1 MVLLIAVGL
10 GFIAALIR
18 ALVRQ
23 EKLGTVQ
30 FKAVWLVFLAFLPQY
45 LAFSLP
51 STRTRIPDS
60 WIPAILL
67 GSQTLLI
74 VFVVINRKK
83 PGMGL
88 MGIGLVL
95 NFVVIALNHG
105 FMPLSPATAQQLIPA
120 GVSVNLT
127 LGERVE
133 YGKDILLL
141 PEETRMGFL
150 SDIFLLPHWFQNYR
164 AAFSIGDL
172 ILSCG
177 AFWYLWS
184 LGGPAPIHTA
194 EVEHAQ
200 NL

>member
-18 ALVRQ
+18 ALVRH
-23 EKLGTVQ
+23 EKVGAIQ

-45 LAFSLP
+45 LAFSLS
-51 STRTRIPDS
+51 STRARIPDS

-67 GSQTLLI
+67 GSQALLI
-74 VFVVINRKK
+74 AFVVINRKK

-88 MGIGLVL
+88 MGTGLVL

-105 FMPLSPATAQQLIPA
+105 FMPLSPATAQQLIPN

-141 PEETRMGFL
+141 PEDTRLWFL
-150 SDIFLLPHWFQNYR
+150 SDIFLLPRWFQNYR

-177 AFWYLWS
+177 AFWFLWS
-184 LGGPAPIHTA
+184 LGGPVPIHTL
-194 EVEHAQ
+194 EVKHAQ
-200 NL
+200 DL

>member
-18 ALVRQ
+18 SLVRQ
-23 EKLGTVQ
+23 EKLGAVQ
-30 FKAVWLVFLAFLPQY
+30 LKAVWLVFLAFLPQY
-45 LAFSLP
+45 LAFSLS
-51 STRTRIPDS
+51 STRTSIPNS

-67 GSQTLLI
+67 GSQALLI
-74 VFVVINRKK
+74 IFVVINRKK

-88 MGIGLVL
+88 MGVGLVL
-95 NFVVIALNHG
+95 NFMVIALNHG
-105 FMPLSPATAQQLIPA
+105 FMPLSPATAQQLIPD
-120 GVSVNLT
+120 GVSVDLM

-141 PEETRMGFL
+141 PEETTMRFL
-150 SDIFLLPHWFQNYR
+150 SDIFLLPRWFRNYR

-184 LGGPAPIHTA
+184 LGRPAPVHTV